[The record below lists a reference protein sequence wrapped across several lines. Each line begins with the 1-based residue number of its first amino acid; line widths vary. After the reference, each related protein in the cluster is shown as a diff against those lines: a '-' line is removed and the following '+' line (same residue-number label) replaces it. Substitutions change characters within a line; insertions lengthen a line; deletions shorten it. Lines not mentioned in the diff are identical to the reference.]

1 MILSLINLTTEP
13 QKIIKMSKF
22 LHLEI
27 TNAGVI
33 IDQTDEIPQNVI
45 DIQKNYKQDQNIS
58 SLISAGHQIDNPVR
72 YNTIVN
78 VLTCLLGGIPIP
90 SKQERMERILVDLK
104 PDELAV
110 KLSQNAYIKYDYF
123 YDNESY
129 INTVIGD
136 DKKEYHLIKR
146 KGKNMPWGF
155 EWFHTRKTALDSIR
169 RIKTNLGKL
178 IEKDGIN
185 YNSFFDLDTPKTIA
199 GVYDFNMLDRHFG
212 DDRENPIY
220 KRLIQFIN
228 EILNVENVF
237 DEYTFNDMV
246 YEIYQRQLNNDSL
259 KEKIKNFIISYQLEW
274 KKWHDFSFKLW
285 MCAIFNH
292 IEKNKEWV
300 FVTSNDVIP
309 KTPNVRNKPTKVYP
323 TYLLIMNGISYIG
336 RFNANIIIELNDD
349 IENEVETKIR
359 ENMGWCRCLEGGI
372 CEIEILNMCPFPNYK
387 EKFSKIFIENQL

>member
-27 TNAGVI
+27 TKAGVI
-33 IDQTDEIPQNVI
+33 IDKPKKIPQNVK
-45 DIQKNYKQDQNIS
+45 DIQKNYKQEQNIS
-58 SLISAGHQIDNPVR
+58 SLISVGHQIDNPVR

-78 VLTCLLGGIPIP
+78 MLTCLLGGIPIP
-90 SKQERMERILVDLK
+90 SKQEKMERILVDLK

-129 INTVIGD
+129 INSVMGD
-136 DKKEYHLIKR
+136 DKKEYHLIKM
-146 KGKNMPWGF
+146 KGLYMPWGF
-155 EWFHTRKTALDSIR
+155 EMFHTRKTALNSHRQIG
-169 RIKTNLGKL
+169 TTLGKL
-178 IEKDGIN
+178 IEKDGIK
-185 YNSFFDLDTPKTIA
+185 YNSFFDLDNPKTIG
-199 GVYDFNMLDRHFG
+199 GVYNFNMLDRHFG

-220 KRLIQFIN
+220 KMLIQFIN

-259 KEKIKNFIISYQLEW
+259 KEKIKNFIILYQLEW
-274 KKWHDFSFKLW
+274 KKWHDVFFNTW

-292 IEKNKEWV
+292 VEKNKEWV
-300 FVTSNDVIP
+300 FITSNSLIP
-309 KTPNVRNKPTKVYP
+309 DSANSRNSQTKVNP
-323 TYLLIMNGISYIG
+323 TYLLNMNGISYIG

-372 CEIEILNMCPFPNYK
+372 CEVEILNMCPFPNYK
-387 EKFSKIFIENQL
+387 ENFNKILIKNQL

>member
-1 MILSLINLTTEP
+1 
-13 QKIIKMSKF
+13 MSKF

-27 TNAGVI
+27 SNAGVI
-33 IDQTDEIPQNVI
+33 IDKPKKIPQNVK
-45 DIQKNYKQDQNIS
+45 DIQKKYKQEQNIS

-72 YNTIVN
+72 DNTIVN
-78 VLTCLLGGIPIP
+78 MLTCLLGGIPIP

-104 PDELAV
+104 PNELAV
-110 KLSQNAYIKYDYF
+110 KLFQNAYIKYDYF
-123 YDNESY
+123 YNNESY
-129 INTVIGD
+129 INSVIGD
-136 DKKEYHLIKR
+136 DKQEYHLIKI

-155 EWFHTRKTALDSIR
+155 EMFHTRKTALNSHRQIE
-169 RIKTNLGKL
+169 TTLGKL
-178 IEKDGIN
+178 IEKDGIK
-185 YNSFFDLDTPKTIA
+185 YNSFFDLDNPKTIG
-199 GVYDFNMLDRHFG
+199 GVYNFNMLDRHFG

-259 KEKIKNFIISYQLEW
+259 KEKIKNFIVSYQLEW
-274 KKWHDFSFKLW
+274 KKWHDVFFNTW

-292 IEKNKEWV
+292 VEKNKEWV
-300 FVTSNDVIP
+300 FITSNSLIP
-309 KTPNVRNKPTKVYP
+309 DSANSRNSQTKVNP
-323 TYLLIMNGISYIG
+323 TYLLNMNGLSYIG

-349 IENEVETKIR
+349 IENDVENKIR

-372 CEIEILNMCPFPNYK
+372 CEVEILNMCPFPNYK
-387 EKFSKIFIENQL
+387 ENFTKIFI